1 VSLGVVRLMFNNYTV
16 SMYKDGQYLYKVPV
30 YVCTGPLI
38 TCGSGPWA
46 PTQKLAIPVFWGS
59 SGVAVGVAPFVHIK
73 DSVGY
78 GAGLTY
84 VADRQTAVLPFYYRY
99 NLTGAYP
106 YRLEVQID
114 TAEKKIAEADGWI
127 YINVTYSGYLKLYLG
142 DKLVAYDA
150 LYGWTIRRD
159 QAPPPPVYSEP
170 GEPETTCVPQK
181 VRIPKGMEHRNLQK
195 GQNGYSVQVV
205 KKYEV
210 HEFGCGVDRTYTDT
224 VSAGVYTAN
233 GNSYHTTDPCGRVC
247 GYQQAQNCGGVVY
260 CGSCTCEQRRPS

>member
-16 SMYKDGQYLYKVPV
+16 SVYKDGQYLYKVPV
-30 YVCTGPLI
+30 YICTGPYI

-46 PTQKLAIPVFWGS
+46 PMQKLVIPVFWGP
-59 SGVAVGVAPFVHIK
+59 SGITMGVAPFVHIK

-78 GAGLTY
+78 GLTY
-84 VADRQTAVLPFYYRY
+84 VYGTQTAAMPFYYRY

-114 TAEKKIAEADGWI
+114 TAEKQIANDTGWI

-159 QAPPPPVYSEP
+159 QAPPPPVYY
-170 GEPETTCVPQK
+170 GEPSAPSGTCVPQK
-181 VRIPKGMEHRNLQK
+181 TEEPVRVQHSNLQK
-195 GQNGYSVQVV
+195 GSNSYTVTVQVV
-205 KKYEV
+205 YQV
-210 HEFGCGVDRTYTDT
+210 REFGCGVDRTYEETKT
-224 VSAGVYTAN
+224 TGVYTAN

-247 GYQQAQNCGGVVY
+247 GYQPAQTCGGVVY
-260 CGSCTCEQRRPS
+260 CGSCTCK